1 MSKRKLYEDQV
12 REKLRELE
20 AEVDKLKAKI
30 ENTEADLLPEHRSKM
45 EALHSLQ
52 EETKAK
58 FNELL
63 EAGDE
68 VSPVLRIEEYGL
80 AAYPLIVEV
89 VALTG
94 TELDFWVRH
103 RKSRP
108 DGGVNQTSTP

>member
-58 FNELL
+58 FSELL

-68 VSPVLRIEEYGL
+68 AWEGL
-80 AAYPLIVEV
+80 QDGVEKYWRALGNELKAYE
-89 VALTG
+89 G
-94 TELDFWVRH
+94 D
-103 RKSRP
+103 SS
-108 DGGVNQTSTP
+108 D